1 MNLAGRGIGIGGG
14 SLNGIAAFD
23 EEDLERLKLDFTDQ
37 SMILIRPDTVPD
49 DIGMIFVCDGLI
61 TARGGATSH
70 AAVTAARL
78 GKTCVV
84 NCSGLMVDEI
94 NRTCVLDDKII
105 SSGDLIAIDGNLGI
119 IYLGHYPM
127 EKSSTDSEYKY

>member
-1 MNLAGRGIGIGGG
+1 VAGRGIGIGGG

-23 EEDLERLKLDFTDQ
+23 EEDLERLKRDYPNQ

-84 NCSGLMVDEI
+84 NCSGLIVDET
-94 NRTCVLDDKII
+94 NRTCMLEDKTIN
-105 SSGDLIAIDGNLGI
+105 SGDLIAIDGNLGI

-127 EKSSTDSEYKY
+127 EKSAMDAEYKY